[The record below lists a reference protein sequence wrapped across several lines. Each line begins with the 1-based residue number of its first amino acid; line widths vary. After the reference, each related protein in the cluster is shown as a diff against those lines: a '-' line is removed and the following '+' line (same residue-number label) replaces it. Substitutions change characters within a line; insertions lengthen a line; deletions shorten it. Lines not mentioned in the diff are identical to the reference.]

1 MRKLFIPLL
10 AALALP
16 TALSAE
22 PIPKISDYELLSTRG
37 ERFEFLCPKERYKED
52 GKNKKRKLY
61 KECWFE
67 LNEDHMNLMDM
78 QKIKRDDEV
87 IVIAGKDK
95 GKRGTVKRVLEN
107 RFVVSGVNMI
117 KRHTKPNPMAGN
129 QGGIVEREAPIH
141 ASNVAIFNSETGK
154 ADRVGFQVKEDGTK
168 VRIYKSTQT
177 QIDA

>member
-1 MRKLFIPLL
+1 
-10 AALALP
+10 
-16 TALSAE
+16 
-22 PIPKISDYELLSTRG
+22 
-37 ERFEFLCPKERYKED
+37 
-52 GKNKKRKLY
+52 
-61 KECWFE
+61 
-67 LNEDHMNLMDM
+67 M

-129 QGGIVEREAPIH
+129 QGGIVEREASIH
-141 ASNVAIFNSETGK
+141 ASNVAIFNQETGK

-168 VRIYKSTQT
+168 VRIYKSTQA